1 MFQVG
6 PVGDRLRKYP
16 DISTVH
22 LFSNT
27 DVALIISGVRR
38 NLASKV
44 TSHHATLMA
53 IIITLPQNCES
64 WPLCLSKTRPLRVR
78 ISSEKSSTSQFSG
91 TPFSPWLFSAR
102 NTSTAGVRWR
112 HPPISSFSRSRIR
125 LRCGPASSTCEFFVD
140 QGNVII

>member
-44 TSHHATLMA
+44 TEIPRVRGPRRGTANAGLVSLVL
-53 IIITLPQNCES
+53 LPS
-64 WPLCLSKTRPLRVR
+64 GPLC
-78 ISSEKSSTSQFSG
+78 
-91 TPFSPWLFSAR
+91 
-102 NTSTAGVRWR
+102 
-112 HPPISSFSRSRIR
+112 SFSLSRKV
-125 LRCGPASSTCEFFVD
+125 PANAHSDCATSLGAWPSCEPPPVYGHFISLARTLDRFVTTSD
-140 QGNVII
+140 CSAGLSGKRQRTFSM